1 MMIFYF
7 HSLSKTLLRTH
18 SMCDVNFDGQDGQRC
33 IELYVWDPE
42 VEENEPTQP
51 QRLQQTV
58 SAW

>member
-1 MMIFYF
+1 MM
-7 HSLSKTLLRTH
+7 SKTLLHTH